1 VEGESVGNDFRG
13 AFATKYQN
21 FRRQGTSQRSW
32 ISREKEESVNPI
44 LLANRP
50 MHDKTAVTV
59 DVTSPLPVDSKPV
72 ETFDFRPLAAGDLE
86 LLYRWLNAPHAKH
99 WFGGGR
105 TIASVHEEYS
115 EYIHPDQ
122 PIRAYIIEHAG
133 RAIGLLNW
141 ERMGDS
147 PDFQRVYEVEDP
159 NSVNCDMLIG
169 EIEALHRGQGAT
181 ILRQF
186 LQRIVFVDPRLTSC
200 VIDPVPDNAIAIRM
214 YEKAGFRFV
223 RALPEDG
230 EGNAV
235 YLLELSRAE
244 LFSPV
249 QPRGD
254 FYVRPAREAEIPT
267 AIEIDDDACT
277 LYYSARVHPDFER
290 TSQMARA
297 PNEIERWTEAVRL
310 QRLLFACTPEGQP
323 VGFAVLD
330 FVDGKPHLD
339 QLSVRRAFMKR
350 GIGKTLVDRAKAWS
364 VRAGQLWITTYS
376 DIVPWNAP
384 WYRRLGFVSIEDQ
397 HLEPELAR
405 RIAEE
410 RQFLPAGHERV
421 AMVFR
426 HCHEKVKPAS

>member
-1 VEGESVGNDFRG
+1 MHV
-13 AFATKYQN
+13 
-21 FRRQGTSQRSW
+21 RRRPR
-32 ISREKEESVNPI
+32 RERKPNPI
-44 LLANRP
+44 LLTNRCIRG
-50 MHDKTAVTV
+50 KTGGTV
-59 DVTSPLPVDSKPV
+59 NLKKAES
-72 ETFDFRPLAAGDLE
+72 FDFRPLASADLE
-86 LLYRWLNAPHAKH
+86 TLHRWLNAPHAKH

-133 RAIGLLNW
+133 RPIGLLNW

-147 PDFQRVYEVEDP
+147 PDFQKTYEVDDP

-169 EIEALHRGQGAT
+169 EVDAAHRGQGAAM
-181 ILRQF
+181 LRQF
-186 LQRIVFVDPRLTSC
+186 LQRIVFVDQHLTCC

-214 YEKAGFRFV
+214 YEKAGFRFT

-235 YLLELSRAE
+235 YLMELSRE
-244 LFSPV
+244 DLFSPSDRA
-249 QPRGD
+249 PD
-254 FYVRPAREAEIPT
+254 FYVRPAREEEVSIAVD
-267 AIEIDDDACT
+267 IDDDACS
-277 LYYSARVHPDFER
+277 LYEDAGLHVDLDRSHPF
-290 TSQMARA
+290 ARA
-297 PNEIERWTEAVRL
+297 EIQRWTEAARL
-310 QRLLFACTPEGQP
+310 QRLLFACTSTGEP

-339 QLSVRRAFMKR
+339 QLAVRRAFMKR

-364 VRAGQLWITTYS
+364 IQRGELWLTTYS

-384 WYRRLGFVSIEDQ
+384 WYRRLGFVTINDRD
-397 HLEPELAR
+397 LDPELGQ
-405 RIAEE
+405 RIAAE
-410 RQFLPAGHERV
+410 RSVLPAGEARM

-426 HCHEKVKPAS
+426 HREPTATSSSDQR